1 MSNVSIYEKN
11 WTDLVFEDRNKEYGA
26 YQLRQENPKTALLA
40 FIVGILFIFALI
52 GSWLLLSS
60 FGEKSI
66 EGLAE
71 IPIYEAITPVNLS
84 NVQKEKLVKA
94 KTAKALTQSPIKSI
108 NLSNMVVAI
117 TSDAADDIPANALD
131 KNQSAENTSSTGL
144 GIDAVPNRGDFTPTV
159 VDIIPAYE
167 SPVEAVTLDRLPEYP
182 GGMKRFYEDVVKNF
196 KQPEVDDNLSS
207 ISIIMSFVI
216 EKDGTM
222 SDIKVLRSSDIN
234 VEREAIRVLK
244 SMTVKWQSG
253 YKNGMKM
260 RTLYRLPIKVAL

>member
-1 MSNVSIYEKN
+1 
-11 WTDLVFEDRNKEYGA
+11 
-26 YQLRQENPKTALLA
+26 
-40 FIVGILFIFALI
+40 
-52 GSWLLLSS
+52 
-60 FGEKSI
+60 
-66 EGLAE
+66 
-71 IPIYEAITPVNLS
+71 
-84 NVQKEKLVKA
+84 
-94 KTAKALTQSPIKSI
+94 
-108 NLSNMVVAI
+108 MVVAI
-117 TSDAADDIPANALD
+117 TSDAADDIPANALAT
-131 KNQSAENTSSTGL
+131 NQPAENTSSTGL
-144 GIDAVPNRGDFTPTV
+144 GIDAPNRGDFTPTV

-167 SPVEAVTLDRLPEYP
+167 GPVEAVTLDRLPEYP

-222 SDIKVLRSSDIN
+222 SDIKVLRSSDKN